1 MFARMFDLRQKIAE
15 AIDEQV
21 AVCRVLLGNPK
32 FWIILSGDVLL
43 ICLSFYCAHLIRFEF
58 ILTDGQLSQ
67 ILILL
72 PLIIAVKIL
81 CFYTFG
87 LYRGMWRY
95 TSIEDVLNIIKAS
108 CVAVALIIVVL
119 LYLNRFAGLS
129 RAVFILDTIF
139 TMALITAHRVAIRF
153 YYANAGSRRSFF
165 PSPWRRRTWKR
176 ILMIGAGDAGEKAIR
191 EIKDNRNLKFTIV
204 GIVDDHPGK
213 IGMKIHGIP
222 VLGHTDDLVEHARR
236 LRADEIFITIASISG
251 ADMKRIV
258 SCCQA
263 TSLPFKVLP
272 GLGELIDG
280 KVSVS
285 KIREID
291 YKDLLGRKEV
301 KLDQEEIGAYLTN
314 KTVLITGAGG
324 SIGSELVRQVLPFK
338 PRHVVLFDASEENL
352 YNIQM
357 ELVHEQNTANFT
369 PVLGKVQDHN
379 LLHKVFSDHPPSVVF
394 HAAAYKHV
402 PLIENNPWQAVDNNI
417 LGSKLVM
424 EAAII
429 HGVER
434 FVLVSTDKA
443 VRPTSVMGA
452 SKRVTEL
459 LMHEYSSPDWKRV
472 MSPIWSTQVKD
483 VSSHRTIFMAV
494 RFGNVLGSSGSVIPL
509 FKKQIIHGG
518 PVTVTHPE
526 MTRFFMSI
534 DEAAQLIIQAGAM
547 GSGGEIFILKMG
559 EPINIAQMA
568 HDLIKLAGKDPE
580 TEIKIVYTGLRE
592 GEKLYEELI
601 SEGEGIV
608 PTGHDQIM
616 VLHRD
621 GNNMDSLCSVL
632 DIFLNTSQNY
642 RAHEIKINMY
652 KLVPDYTPTIH
663 LKEIEN

>member
-153 YYANAGSRRSFF
+153 YYANAESRRSFF
-165 PSPWRRRTWKR
+165 PAPWRRRTWKR
-176 ILMIGAGDAGEKAIR
+176 ILIIGAGDAGEKAIR

-204 GIVDDHPGK
+204 GIVDDDPGK

-301 KLDQEEIGAYLTN
+301 AIDQKKIGGYLTG

-324 SIGSELVRQVLPFK
+324 SIGSELVRQVLPFR
-338 PRHVVLFDASEENL
+338 PRHLVLLDASEENL

-357 ELVHEQNTANFT
+357 ELIHERDTHNIT
-369 PVLGKVQDHN
+369 PVLGTVRDQQ
-379 LLHKVFSDHPPSVVF
+379 LLHIIFGKHKPSVVF

-402 PLIENNPWQAVDNNI
+402 PLIEHNPWQAVANNI
-417 LGSKLVM
+417 HGSRLVM
-424 EAAII
+424 EASIV

-443 VRPTSVMGA
+443 VRPANVMGA
-452 SKRVTEL
+452 SKRVAEL
-459 LMHEYSSPDWKRV
+459 LMHAYASPHWDGF
-472 MSPIWSTQVKD
+472 MSPVWEREHDELQKMHD
-483 VSSHRTIFMAV
+483 TIFMAV

-509 FKKQIIHGG
+509 FKKQIINGG

-526 MTRFFMSI
+526 ITRFFMSI
-534 DEAAQLIIQAGAM
+534 DEAAQLIIQAGSM
-547 GSGGEIFILKMG
+547 GMGGEIFILKMG
-559 EPINIAQMA
+559 EPIKIAQMA
-568 HDLIKLAGKDPE
+568 HDLIKLAGKEPE
-580 TEIKIVYTGLRE
+580 TEIEIVYTGLRA

-601 SEGEGIV
+601 SEGEGIA
-608 PTGHDQIM
+608 PTSHEKIM
-616 VLHRD
+616 VLKNTND
-621 GNNMDSLCSVL
+621 ISYESLQETLADLASETTMFDL
-632 DIFLNTSQNY
+632 P
-642 RAHEIKINMY
+642 RIKAI
-652 KLVPDYTPTIH
+652 LQCAVSEYTPLATG
-663 LKEIEN
+663 